1 MKNSAG
7 SFENSSSSTDSL
19 KKEYEAGM
27 QEDEVLYLIEE
38 LREKWI
44 REDELTY
51 ATQVDFDVAQMQIAA
66 LEDATKSQ
74 GSQII
79 ENSKLESDQ
88 RAVLDKRIDDVLKLS
103 QENKTRI
110 DELFDLASTHKLDS
124 EANDALI

>member
-1 MKNSAG
+1 
-7 SFENSSSSTDSL
+7 
-19 KKEYEAGM
+19 
-27 QEDEVLYLIEE
+27 
-38 LREKWI
+38 
-44 REDELTY
+44 
-51 ATQVDFDVAQMQIAA
+51 MQIAA